1 MSETT
6 VVFTFSVV
14 IIAGIFAG
22 RAADIYHFPK
32 TIPLILTGILLGL
45 ADNTYLIDLTA
56 IRDTTVIIA
65 ELALITILFREGM
78 HLKLNLIRKHILII
92 LTMAIFG
99 TIITTIVVGTIVGI
113 TFALS
118 LSLAMLFGAI
128 FTPTDPAATFA
139 ILQGKGQ
146 TRIKEKIE
154 IILGGES
161 ALNDVIAIILVVA
174 ILIPAVTSSNIH
186 NTGLNLSLDIFLLAI
201 WEFIGGGF
209 IGLLVGLGS
218 LFLIRKL
225 SSRTEESFVTFG
237 ATTLIFALG
246 FLTNTSSAISALVA
260 GIVLANPKL
269 FKQPDYVK
277 TPIYLFWDNIT
288 FLFEILSFIFIGAIF
303 PLLEL
308 NIDIIIFAIILS
320 IIVFLGRFIGVFI
333 ITSGFEIFSKYKE
346 ELNNKERIFLGFAG
360 MRGLTTT
367 ILASLAYV
375 EIGPETHL
383 GQLILYSSIM
393 VLIVTGLFQGIFI
406 KNVAKKLGLLEEGSE
421 LEDILARKIVINT
434 SLNILVDELE
444 EKKISIQNFQRL
456 SIPLKEEL
464 YILQERLILLRAERE
479 REQSYLELSIKL
491 NDQSRQALL
500 DAHESGRIKDLAYHK
515 TLDQLDHEKSELEAH
530 YTKILSIEGTSRLIE
545 ETTEKE
551 EIIEETD
558 KSLIEAAINLL
569 QDPNINKYLSKDFK
583 LSLIKLKQLLGR
595 GISESSNNSIL
606 NNNSRN
612 P

>member
-269 FKQPDYVK
+269 FKQPEYVK

-595 GISESSNNSIL
+595 GISESSNNSNL

>member
-595 GISESSNNSIL
+595 GISESSNNSNL

>member
-375 EIGPETHL
+375 QIGPETNL
-383 GQLILYSSIM
+383 CQIILYSRIM
-393 VLIVTGLFQGIFI
+393 VLIVTALFQGIFI

-464 YILQERLILLRAERE
+464 YILQVRLILLRAERE

-545 ETTEKE
+545 ETTEK
-551 EIIEETD
+551 
-558 KSLIEAAINLL
+558 
-569 QDPNINKYLSKDFK
+569 
-583 LSLIKLKQLLGR
+583 
-595 GISESSNNSIL
+595 
-606 NNNSRN
+606 
-612 P
+612 

>member
-333 ITSGFEIFSKYKE
+333 ITSGFVIFSKYKE
-346 ELNNKERIFLGFAG
+346 ELNYKERIFLGFAG

-595 GISESSNNSIL
+595 GISESSNNSNL